1 MLPTLLFSIFLPLI
15 NKPVAP
21 DVSQLHPIYTHL
33 PESTSITQMANGS
46 LLVSVKDGS
55 VISLGANNTYTTI
68 LDMHNQVNTNTDRGI
83 TAARVRPGTDDL
95 FMLYAAETSSPDSSQ
110 DTNLVAAKYN
120 LTSHVLTQIS
130 QNANDVNFQSHSTA
144 DIVFYQ
150 GAPYASFGD
159 GRDSSDKNQGYD
171 SVYGGG
177 FNGKIVNL
185 DTLQTYAIGF
195 RNPWRM
201 TVFAD
206 TIYATD
212 VGDEAWE
219 EIDKVQQNAN
229 YGWPC
234 LEGPTQTDVW
244 NRCVTDA
251 RGPFKAPF
259 IVYDHSVGEAA
270 TAIVSYKGELL
281 FADYVRTWVRDAHM
295 NIRFTG
301 SGGIVD
307 MQVLNGCLYAVTIE
321 FDNSSNV
328 LTTCSS

>member
-1 MLPTLLFSIFLPLI
+1 MFPALLFSIFLPLI
-15 NKPVAP
+15 NKPVPP

-33 PESTSITQMANGS
+33 PESTSITQMANGT

-55 VISLGANNTYTTI
+55 IIALGANNSYTTI
-68 LDMHNQVNTNTDRGI
+68 LDMHNQVNNNTDRGI
-83 TAARVRPGTDDL
+83 TAARIRPGTDDL
-95 FMLYAAETSSPDSSQ
+95 FMLYAAETPLPDSNQ
-110 DTNLVAAKYN
+110 DTILVAGKYN
-120 LTSHVLTQIS
+120 VTSHVLTQIS

-144 DIVFYQ
+144 DIVFYR
-150 GAPYASFGD
+150 GVPYASFGD
-159 GRDSSDKNQGYD
+159 GRDSADKNQGYNT
-171 SVYGGG
+171 VYGAG

-185 DTLQTYAIGF
+185 DTLQPYAIGF

-206 TIYATD
+206 TIYTTD
-212 VGDEAWE
+212 VGDETWE

-251 RGPFKAPF
+251 RSQFTAPF
-259 IVYDHSVGEAA
+259 IVYDHGVGEAA

-281 FADYVRTWVRDAHM
+281 FADFVRNWVRDVHM
-295 NIRFTG
+295 NTRYTG

-321 FDNSSNV
+321 FDNSTNV